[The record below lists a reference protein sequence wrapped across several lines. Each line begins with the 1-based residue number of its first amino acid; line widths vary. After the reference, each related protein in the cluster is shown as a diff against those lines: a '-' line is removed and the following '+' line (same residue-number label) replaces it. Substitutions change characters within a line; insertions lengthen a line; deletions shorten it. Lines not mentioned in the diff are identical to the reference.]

1 MLEANLTT
9 PAEQLT
15 VMDYFFYGRKQFSEE
30 ELEFVNSKCQFHFV
44 CVCNLSSPEFLDS
57 EPLNNMLDDMIA
69 NAVDNF
75 DNPRKHVTYDDRFKK
90 FTNTSDLR

>member
-9 PAEQLT
+9 AAEQLT

-30 ELEFVNSKCQFHFV
+30 EMVFINRKCPFVLYPAPEIFHF
-44 CVCNLSSPEFLDS
+44 SEFLDS

-75 DNPRKHVTYDDRFKK
+75 DNPRKHVTHNDRIKIAGE
-90 FTNTSDLR
+90 N

>member
-15 VMDYFFYGRKQFSEE
+15 VMDYFFYGRKQF
-30 ELEFVNSKCQFHFV
+30 
-44 CVCNLSSPEFLDS
+44 LDS
-57 EPLNNMLDDMIA
+57 ESLNNMLDDMID

-75 DNPRKHVTYDDRFKK
+75 DNPRKHVTYDDRF
-90 FTNTSDLR
+90 

>member
-1 MLEANLTT
+1 MLEANLTSA
-9 PAEQLT
+9 AEQLT

-30 ELEFVNSKCQFHFV
+30 EMVFINRKCPFALIYPAAPKIFH
-44 CVCNLSSPEFLDS
+44 LSEFLDS

-75 DNPRKHVTYDDRFKK
+75 DNPRKHVTHDK
-90 FTNTSDLR
+90 TG

>member
-44 CVCNLSSPEFLDS
+44 LDLSSPEFLDS
-57 EPLNNMLDDMIA
+57 ESLNNMLDDMID

-75 DNPRKHVTYDDRFKK
+75 DNPRKHVTYDDRF
-90 FTNTSDLR
+90 